1 MSRSAFSG
9 FLALFGL
16 GLLGLMREIDLHHT
30 WFATISGAIAI
41 VGLIGLYRTWPK
53 SGPKGP

>member
-1 MSRSAFSG
+1 
-9 FLALFGL
+9 LALFGL